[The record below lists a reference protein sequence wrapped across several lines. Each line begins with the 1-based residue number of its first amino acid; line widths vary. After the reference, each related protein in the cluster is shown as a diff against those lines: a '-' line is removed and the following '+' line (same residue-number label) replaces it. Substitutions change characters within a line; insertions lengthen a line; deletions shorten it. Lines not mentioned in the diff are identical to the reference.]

1 MPMPRRLINRVAVSH
16 THPNLQCY
24 IRLWHQ
30 AAYIIFMANLDAALD
45 KDTTLTVSFSNPND
59 GIQVFYAY
67 PMQGSAF
74 RSPRFA
80 PETGY
85 ATHYVMTRRMD
96 DRSLYDD
103 AAWEDLNYIFRVRTK
118 CDAQGYDYEC
128 LVWKNIRDVGAS
140 HKWGKRRLRLYL
152 LSQPHAERSQSG
164 I

>member
-1 MPMPRRLINRVAVSH
+1 
-16 THPNLQCY
+16 
-24 IRLWHQ
+24 
-30 AAYIIFMANLDAALD
+30 MANLDAALD

-85 ATHYVMTRRMD
+85 ATNYVMTRRMD

-118 CDAQGYDYEC
+118 CDAQGTITNALYGKIYGTLEHRINGAKGVFGCTYYLNPTPNDRNLEYDP
-128 LVWKNIRDVGAS
+128 
-140 HKWGKRRLRLYL
+140 KRNLFKGLMDENQLPRE
-152 LSQPHAERSQSG
+152 P
-164 I
+164 